1 VLEWATFAWPCAGP
15 SRNCRCVGLDILPR
29 ALRLADSELTAAGVR
44 HRVELREQ
52 DVQDLSDSEAFDVAW
67 LPLPLR
73 PEDVA
78 RTAIPV

>member
-1 VLEWATFAWPCAGP
+1 MFK
-15 SRNCRCVGLDILPR
+15 
-29 ALRLADSELTAAGVR
+29 
-44 HRVELREQ
+44 
-52 DVQDLSDSEAFDVAW
+52 DLSDSEAFDVAW